1 MRIKIGDKLPNSE
14 LFYLDQNNDV
24 KKIDILDLCK
34 GKTIILGMPGAFTK
48 TCSALHLP
56 GYIKNYELANKKG
69 ISKIVC
75 VAVNDPNVMKAWG
88 ENQNAGSKIFMA
100 GDPFLKF
107 TKAIGAEVDK
117 SEKGLGIRSNRYTML
132 VENGEVKKVEEE
144 KETATCELSSA
155 ESFLKS
161 ISVIS
166 SLSSNPVL
174 YFASNSCHVVWVKL
188 FWFSYR
194 VSYSFIGKIV
204 VLTICS
210 TGSLK

>member
-1 MRIKIGDKLPNSE
+1 MKIKKGDKLPGSE
-14 LFYLDQNNDV
+14 LFYLDQNNEV

-56 GYIKNYELANKKG
+56 GYIKNYEQVTKKG
-69 ISKIVC
+69 ITKIIC
-75 VAVNDPNVMKAWG
+75 IAVNDPNVMKAWG
-88 ENQNAGSKIFMA
+88 ENQKAGTKIFMA

-117 SEKGLGIRSNRYTML
+117 SEKGLGKRSNRYTML

-155 ESFLKS
+155 ENFLKS
-161 ISVIS
+161 I
-166 SLSSNPVL
+166 
-174 YFASNSCHVVWVKL
+174 
-188 FWFSYR
+188 
-194 VSYSFIGKIV
+194 
-204 VLTICS
+204 
-210 TGSLK
+210 